1 MFMAIAVESPRHPR
15 NRADY
20 KVWYLVLDD
29 NHEVI
34 GLGVKTKDEVI
45 QSLFE
50 SYRKTGRS
58 NWRAFLK
65 GSERSREIDLT
76 DFIAQNMFENTHFGN
91 LPSLAEFQETL
102 TRLSL
107 NLELRIVA

>member
-20 KVWYLVLDD
+20 KVWYLVLDEND
-29 NHEVI
+29 EVI
-34 GLGVKTKDEVI
+34 GLGVKTRQEVI

-50 SYRKTGRS
+50 SYRKTGCS

-65 GSERSREIDLT
+65 GSERSKEIELT
-76 DFIAQNMFENTHFGN
+76 DFIAQNIHENTHFGN
-91 LPSLAEFQETL
+91 LPQLAEFQETL

>member
-1 MFMAIAVESPRHPR
+1 MFMAIAVETSRHPKNR
-15 NRADY
+15 NQY
-20 KVWYLVLDD
+20 KVWYLVLDEND
-29 NHEVI
+29 EVV
-34 GLGVKTKDEVI
+34 GLGVKTKEELI

-65 GSERSREIDLT
+65 DRERSREIDLT
-76 DFIAQNMFENTHFGN
+76 DFIAQNMHENTHFGN
-91 LPSLAEFQETL
+91 LPTLAEFQETL
-102 TRLSL
+102 NRLSL